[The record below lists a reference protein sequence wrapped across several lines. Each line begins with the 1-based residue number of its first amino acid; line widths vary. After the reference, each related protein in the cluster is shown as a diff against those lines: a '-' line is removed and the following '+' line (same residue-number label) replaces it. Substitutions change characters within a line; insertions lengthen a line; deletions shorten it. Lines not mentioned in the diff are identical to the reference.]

1 MTHTPSS
8 IELLFA
14 ETQAAIN
21 ETGSETPPG
30 PETTTRERFYE
41 MIVVALGSLFSK
53 SPIAGQM
60 FDRTTLNRVI
70 AGMDDSESAALARRA
85 DDWIRMEGIL
95 TQTEGQRSYFL
106 PLPTMA
112 ALSTEVSGILLGE
125 MCEMV
130 LKRYLESAPS
140 EALRRCARR
149 LASHFLILL
158 RKS

>member
-1 MTHTPSS
+1 MTSS
-8 IELLFA
+8 IEALFA
-14 ETQAAIN
+14 ETLAALKDPP
-21 ETGSETPPG
+21 SETPPG
-30 PETTTRERFYE
+30 PETTMRERFYE
-41 MIVVALGSLFSK
+41 IIVVALGNLFTRAPLS
-53 SPIAGQM
+53 GQLY
-60 FDRTTLNRVI
+60 DRATLSRLI
-70 AGMDDSESAALARRA
+70 AGMDDTDAANLGKRA

-95 TQTEGQRSYFL
+95 TQMEGQRAYFL

-125 MCEMV
+125 LFDMV
-130 LKRYLESAPS
+130 LKRYVEAMPS